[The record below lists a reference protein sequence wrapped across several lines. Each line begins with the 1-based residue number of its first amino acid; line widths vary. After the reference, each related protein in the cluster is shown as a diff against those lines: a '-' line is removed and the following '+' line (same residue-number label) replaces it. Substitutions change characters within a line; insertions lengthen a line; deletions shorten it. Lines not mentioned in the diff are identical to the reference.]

1 MNSLVNFSSGISVN
15 RLLNNRAQR
24 NKRPFKRPFTRQ
36 KKLGP
41 DPSKKRYGPI
51 TFVKKHW
58 SFHRA
63 IGAYG
68 PVETPVF
75 LYKSYGSVPL
85 F

>member
-1 MNSLVNFSSGISVN
+1 MKFPLLWLSFVSVWVGEYI
-15 RLLNNRAQR
+15 
-24 NKRPFKRPFTRQ
+24 RPFTRQ
-36 KKLGP
+36 NNLGP
-41 DPSKKRYGPI
+41 DSSKKQYGPI

-58 SFHRA
+58 SFCRA

-75 LYKSYGSVPL
+75 LYKSYGSVLL